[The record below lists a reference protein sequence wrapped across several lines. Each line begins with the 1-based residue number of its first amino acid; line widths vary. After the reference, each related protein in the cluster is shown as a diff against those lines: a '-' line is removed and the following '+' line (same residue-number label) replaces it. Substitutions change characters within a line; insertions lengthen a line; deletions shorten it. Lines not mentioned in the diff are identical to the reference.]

1 MYLLK
6 PKIMPSSI
14 KNIRIKIPRKVRS
27 RLNNDIVM
35 RNLLS
40 EVLPSF
46 PPSKGDVYMDL
57 IEAIVYQQISIKA
70 AKSIFDRITGHFGG
84 IIPAPYELSLVEHD
98 ELRGLGLSNQKA
110 RYMHNVAT
118 FFDERQLTHSEF
130 VEMTNEEIINLLTEI
145 KGIGVWTAQ
154 MILIFSLWRP
164 DVFPVGDYGI
174 ETAMVSLYDI
184 ESDVKRELA
193 KSMTMTAANW
203 APYRTYGTLL
213 LWGWKRAQM
222 NL

>member
-1 MYLLK
+1 
-6 PKIMPSSI
+6 MPSSI

-27 RLNNDIVM
+27 HLNSDIVM
-35 RNLLS
+35 RTLLS

-70 AKSIFDRITGHFGG
+70 AKSIFNRVTGYFGG
-84 IIPAPYELSLVEHD
+84 VIPAPYELSLVEHD

-110 RYMHNVAT
+110 RYMHNIAI
-118 FFDERQLTHSEF
+118 FFNERQLAHSEF
-130 VEMTNEEIINLLTEI
+130 VGMTDEEIIGLLIEI
-145 KGIGVWTAQ
+145 KGVGVWTAQ

-164 DVFPVGDYGI
+164 DVFPVADYGI
-174 ETAMVSLYDI
+174 ETAMISLYGI
-184 ESDVKRELA
+184 ESDVKKELT
-193 KSMTMTAANW
+193 KSMIMTAANW